1 MYSLAKPLA
10 AVLLLSLL
18 FALGCSPAEEESTL
32 FRGGQAINTQG
43 LAESSLV
50 REVTSELINGNIVG
64 DQLMLKFTSEATGEQ
79 IAGFFE
85 KYDLEILK
93 HLGEIDFYNIELP
106 EDLDLAIIAGTVESH
121 PLVDVC
127 EPVFIERAFDQSITP
142 NDGYFPDEWGLFHI
156 NAPQAWVIEPGF
168 GPFPPPS
175 EELTVNDVLVAVL
188 DTGIDY
194 KHPDMN
200 PSGIQD
206 NLKFIEGL
214 NLIPNGNQFNDPMDD
229 HGHGTMVA
237 GIIGALT
244 DNTIGISS
252 VTWQCRLLGIKVL
265 DDEGNGTSV
274 TSAEGILYAA
284 NQYLNAKN
292 LTDPYDLEGAYF
304 NNPYNARLII
314 NMSYG
319 FRRSNVEGPL
329 QSEAA
334 AVAYAVEKGAL
345 LVAAAGDDG
354 TFVDDG
360 VTTVYPA
367 GYEDVIAVGAIDQ
380 ANGMLLTSNKPSLSQ
395 PLDSQAF
402 LVAPGKDII
411 STSVT
416 GYGAPYAV
424 GTGTSF
430 AAPFVSG
437 AAGLIW
443 AQYPFLTAEQVKNL
457 LKDSANADSVG
468 SPGIDAHTGW
478 GLVDVYAA
486 LQETFTPFEDDMIVR
501 AFTNPILHGDII
513 FVVRTKYEIMKPP
526 KVAVDGNGELI
537 NDGYPLSYN
546 IGFDD
551 DGDGIIDEP
560 ITTDWLYYPNE
571 VVFFQ
576 LDNATYLG
584 RVHLMQDLGLRL
596 GTLMINV
603 TGVPRFFLD
612 DPTLPKTISAQTSIE
627 ITEFNYS

>member
-1 MYSLAKPLA
+1 
-10 AVLLLSLL
+10 LLLSLL

-64 DQLMLKFTSEATGEQ
+64 DQLMIKFTSEATGEQ

-85 KYDLEILK
+85 KYDIAILK
-93 HLGEIDFYNIELP
+93 HIEEIDFYNIELP
-106 EDLDLAIIAGTVESH
+106 EDLDLALIAGTIESH

-127 EPVFIERAFDQSITP
+127 EPVFIERAFDQTITP

-175 EELTVNDVLVAVL
+175 EELIVNDVLVAVL

-229 HGHGTMVA
+229 NGHGTMVA

-252 VTWQCRLLGIKVL
+252 VTWHCRLLGIKVL

-274 TSAEGILYAA
+274 TSAEGILYAT

-319 FRRSNVEGPL
+319 YRRSNVEGPL

-354 TFVDDG
+354 SFVDDG
-360 VTTVYPA
+360 VSTVYPA

-380 ANGMLLTSNKPSLSQ
+380 ANGLLLTSNKPSLSQ
-395 PLDSQAF
+395 PLDSQAY

-411 STSVT
+411 STTVT
-416 GYGAPYAV
+416 GYGDPYAV

-437 AAGLIW
+437 AIGLIW
-443 AQYPFLTAEQVKNL
+443 AQYPFLTAAQVTNL

-468 SPGIDAHTGW
+468 NPGIDAHTGW

-486 LQETFTPFEDDMIVR
+486 LQETFTPFEDDIIVR
-501 AFTNPILHGDII
+501 AFTNPILHSDII
-513 FVVRTKYEIMKPP
+513 FIVRTKYELMKPP
-526 KVAVDGNGELI
+526 QVAVDGNGDLI
-537 NDGYPLSYN
+537 NNGYPLSYN

-551 DGDGIIDEP
+551 DDDGLVDEP
-560 ITTDWLYYPNE
+560 ITTDFLYYPNE

-584 RVHLMQDLGLRL
+584 RVHLMQDLGMRL
-596 GTLMINV
+596 GTLIIDM
-603 TGVPRFFLD
+603 TGVPKFFLD
-612 DPTLPKTISAQTSIE
+612 DPTLPKTVSAQTSIE
-627 ITEFNYS
+627 ITDFNYS